1 MSIKDRLKILANN
14 LGIKITDF
22 SKKTG
27 IPYRTLQ
34 NYFLGERQPSAENLQ
49 KIATQL
55 GVNVN
60 WLLTGEGEML
70 KSDAVNTDKIES
82 AGMPQD
88 FIDKLKDDLRN
99 KDDSFFAS
107 LSMSKDRIL
116 DVLLG
121 KVNLKRVEVIELARK
136 LNRSLDE
143 YMYLAG
149 YVPDVFDRVLK
160 NPKMMESLRTAGN
173 LTDQE
178 IDQAIYAFADVMKRF
193 EKDQKLKKKK

>member
-1 MSIKDRLKILANN
+1 MSIKNRLKSLIDILG
-14 LGIKITDF
+14 LRITDF
-22 SKKTG
+22 SRKTG
-27 IPYRTLQ
+27 VPYQTLM
-34 NYFLGERQPSAENLQ
+34 NYLNGTRQPTTENLQ
-49 KIATQL
+49 KISIHTNINL
-55 GVNVN
+55 N